1 MKPLSS
7 VTPLTGVR
15 RESIARALDMT
26 DLVLP
31 FWGYRK
37 RMPMHH
43 VVRLEGEGNYTILH
57 FSDGTQLMIS
67 LTLKTMAR
75 RLSPGIFARSHKKNI
90 INLLYLNGLHFGRQS
105 LAVSLTNGDRVDVSR
120 RKASDFVRE
129 VNGFQQQL
137 DEMVTPLIKASA

>member
-1 MKPLSS
+1 MKSLFP

-15 RESIARALDMT
+15 RECVARALDMP

-57 FSDGTQLMIS
+57 FSDGSQLMIS
-67 LTLKTMAR
+67 LTLKTMAS

-90 INLLYLNGLHFGRQS
+90 INLLYLNGLHFDRQS
-105 LAVSLTNGDRVDVSR
+105 LTVSLTNGDRVDVSR

-129 VNGFQQQL
+129 VHGFQQQL
-137 DEMVTPLIKASA
+137 EGLVTPLIVASA

>member
-1 MKPLSS
+1 MKSLTS

-15 RESIARALDMT
+15 RESIARALDMP

-43 VVRLEGEGNYTILH
+43 VVRLEGEGNYTVLH

-67 LTLKTMAR
+67 LTLKTMAS

-90 INLLYLNGLHFGRQS
+90 INLLYLNELHFDRKS
-105 LAVSLTNGDRVDVSR
+105 LAVSLTNGDRVHVSR
-120 RKASDFVRE
+120 RKALDFVRE
-129 VNGFQQQL
+129 VHGFQQQL
-137 DEMVTPLIKASA
+137 DGMVTPMSTASA